1 VTRGGAAER
10 LNWTPDEIDLDRPS
24 PARVYDYYLGGSHN
38 YAVDRETARQ
48 IVRLVPETPR
58 FARANRSF
66 LRRAV
71 EHLVAAGIRQFL
83 DIGSGIPTAGNVHE
97 IAQRAAQDARVTYV
111 DIDPIAVAHSRA
123 ILADNDRVAVVQDD
137 LRTPER
143 VLSDPELLRVLD
155 LDEPVAI
162 LMISLLHFVP
172 DSDDPA
178 GVIARYRDAVVAGSY
193 LALSH
198 IRRVPDPPADG
209 LKTLEIYKR
218 IGAPLTPRSDAELR
232 AFFTGFE
239 LVPPGLVAL
248 QEWRPETI
256 DGPDADLGGLRVG
269 DHPLGPDGDRL
280 PGGIRAGFCAGVGR
294 KP

>member
-10 LNWTPDEIDLDRPS
+10 LNWTPDEIDLERPS

-71 EHLVAAGIRQFL
+71 EFLVAAGVRQFL

-97 IAQRAAQDARVTYV
+97 IAQRAAPDARVTYV

-123 ILADNDRVAVVQDD
+123 ILAGNDQVAVVQDD

-155 LDEPVAI
+155 LDQPVAI

-172 DSDDPA
+172 DSNDPA
-178 GVIARYRDAVVAGSY
+178 GVIARYRDAVAAGSY

-198 IRRVPDPPADG
+198 IRRIPDPPADG
-209 LKTLEIYKR
+209 LKTLDIYKR

-232 AFFTGFE
+232 AFFAGFE

-256 DGPDADLGGLRVG
+256 DGPDADLGGIRVG
-269 DHPLGPDGDRL
+269 DRPDGRDGDRL
-280 PGGIRAGFCAGVGR
+280 PGGIRTGFCAGVGR